1 MQSQLTT
8 QATPWYLQSLD
19 PMKTD
24 SVGQIVLNEA
34 DLINLIMQGRDLES
48 ISGVL
53 VDDSVDIEAAAFWLE
68 QVPKMTYW
76 SELDSQ
82 EVFDHVQQS
91 TWHMPQEYQDLDI
104 AEHVLKLCTTEAQLQ
119 RCGSELLLYQE
130 RGLFD
135 LLRYLKYLVDVMK
148 QNHVIWGVGRGSSV
162 ASYVLYLLGVH
173 RIDSMYYELDPAE
186 FLR

>member
-1 MQSQLTT
+1 
-8 QATPWYLQSLD
+8 LQSLD
-19 PMKTD
+19 LMKTD
-24 SVGQIVLNEA
+24 SVGQIVLDET

-48 ISGVL
+48 ISGAL
-53 VDDSVDIEAAAFWLE
+53 VDGSVDIQAAACWLE
-68 QVPKMTYW
+68 QAPEMTCW
-76 SELDSQ
+76 SQTDSQ

-91 TWHMPQEYQDLDI
+91 TWHMPQEYRQLDI
-104 AEHVLKLCTTEAQLQ
+104 AEHVLKLCATEAQLQ
-119 RCGSELLLYQE
+119 RCGSELLQYQE

-148 QNHVIWGVGRGSSV
+148 DNHVIWGVGRGSSV

>member
-1 MQSQLTT
+1 MTT
-8 QATPWYLQSLD
+8 QATPWYLPSLG

-24 SVGQIVLNEA
+24 SVGQIVLGEA

-48 ISGVL
+48 ISGTL
-53 VDDSVDIEAAAFWLE
+53 VDDTVDIEAAAFWLE

>member
-1 MQSQLTT
+1 
-8 QATPWYLQSLD
+8 
-19 PMKTD
+19 MKTD
-24 SVGQIVLNEA
+24 SVGQIVLDEA
-34 DLINLIMQGRDLES
+34 DLINLIMQGRDFES
-48 ISGVL
+48 VSGTL

-68 QVPKMTYW
+68 QVPKMIYW
-76 SELDSQ
+76 SEPSSQ
-82 EVFDHVQQS
+82 KVFDHVQQS
-91 TWHMPQEYQDLDI
+91 TWHMPEEYRKLDI
-104 AEHVLKLCTTEAQLQ
+104 AEHILKMCDSEDKLQ
-119 RCGSELLLYQE
+119 RAGQELLLYQE

-148 QNHVIWGVGRGSSV
+148 ENHVIWGVGRGSSV